1 MALYS
6 RLHRALLSEF
16 SAGEAEA
23 LLAGALRKLG
33 IERDT
38 LGPAQAPALLETLRP
53 ALGDLPLW
61 PQLTALAVPGTDL
74 PGTGDPAAGED
85 FGGDDFEFE
94 DPEHAVFAS
103 DVRVYDLADAA
114 EQDRLLV
121 DLARNEGVL
130 GALLCDARGQPLR
143 MRLPRGGEEIA
154 RVAAVTAQM
163 LKRPW
168 RLLTMQLG
176 EQHLSVRPLGEHMV
190 AVVSE
195 GANLGRLLAE
205 LQLIRS
211 HPGGRA

>member
-6 RLHRALLSEF
+6 QLHRALLSELGP
-16 SAGEAEA
+16 GEAEA
-23 LLAGALRKLG
+23 LLAGALRKLHLQPG
-33 IERDT
+33 T
-38 LGPAQAPALLETLRP
+38 LGPAQLPALLRELQP
-53 ALGDLPLW
+53 ALGERALW
-61 PQLTALAVPGTDL
+61 PQLTALGAPAPGPD
-74 PGTGDPAAGED
+74 D

-103 DVRVYDLADAA
+103 DARVYDLGDAA

-163 LKRPW
+163 LKSPW

-176 EQHLSVRPLGEHMV
+176 NQHLSVRPLGGHMV

-195 GANLGRLLAE
+195 GANLGRILAE
-205 LQLIRS
+205 LQLIRARS
-211 HPGGRA
+211 GGPQ